1 MWEGLLPIGSVVQLI
16 GSPRKFLIICTCALK
31 DGEEK
36 KIYDY
41 AACLFPQGYS
51 DYNELYMFDR
61 EQIDKIFCVGYMTP
75 ECDAWT
81 EQNEKNIRGL
91 RDGSIAF

>member
-1 MWEGLLPIGSVVQLI
+1 MG
-16 GSPRKFLIICTCALK
+16 
-31 DGEEK
+31 
-36 KIYDY
+36 
-41 AACLFPQGYS
+41 PQIT
-51 DYNELYMFDR
+51 
-61 EQIDKIFCVGYMTP
+61 QIDKIFCVGYMTP